1 MSSNDALKAEKSQI
15 KRKIFLHFAKNWQE
29 NFATF
34 QKISNSDSNNIC
46 FKEIDWFD
54 HENIFITKNA
64 DPNNNKYE
72 LSLTDLNCLT
82 EASVLLAA
90 DVIYDD
96 KITLALMN
104 TIYKLMTSSPVAK
117 TCIIANEQ
125 RINFNTEF
133 LTVADTAYD
142 YFEKCLDELNE
153 YVDTESG
160 YRFEIEHVE
169 MDNDSFPK
177 YVVNYN
183 RNNYLN
189 IWIIRSFPL

>member
-1 MSSNDALKAEKSQI
+1 
-15 KRKIFLHFAKNWQE
+15 
-29 NFATF
+29 
-34 QKISNSDSNNIC
+34 
-46 FKEIDWFD
+46 
-54 HENIFITKNA
+54 
-64 DPNNNKYE
+64 
-72 LSLTDLNCLT
+72 
-82 EASVLLAA
+82 
-90 DVIYDD
+90 
-96 KITLALMN
+96 
-104 TIYKLMTSSPVAK
+104 MTSSPVAK

-169 MDNDSFPK
+169 IDNDSFPK